1 MGNVVVVGAQWGD
14 EGKGKIVDWLSNRA
28 DVVVRFQGGH
38 NAGHTLVIDG
48 VTYKLSL
55 MPSGI
60 VRPGKLSVIGNG
72 VVIDPWALVAEID
85 RLQGQGIDISREN
98 LRIAGNATLASEPGR
113 DNLVYRALDELRR
126 ELKLRR
132 GLRAVLTKQIPVGR
146 GLGGGSSDAAAALV
160 ALLRLAGRRVE
171 AASLF
176 EIAARLGADVPFFL
190 RGGRALGVGRGD
202 EIYPLPDGAR
212 LSLLVV
218 SPSDIAV
225 PTRDAYQWLARRL
238 TKRPDPTKLFRFC
251 ALCWNPQ
258 GGALSNDFEA
268 AVFPRYSRLAAI
280 KRELFRQGA
289 AEASLAGSGSAVFG
303 IFRNPAKAR
312 RAARAFPKDQVFV
325 CSTVSRAEYR
335 RKMGGPDFA

>member
-1 MGNVVVVGAQWGD
+1 MKSVQVPAYAKVNLCLDIVGARSDGYH
-14 EGKGKIVDWLSNRA
+14 ELRTI
-28 DVVVRFQGGH
+28 FQTISLH
-38 NAGHTLVIDG
+38 DTLLLEWSENAGI
-48 VTYKLSL
+48 
-55 MPSGI
+55 
-60 VRPGKLSVIGNG
+60 
-72 VVIDPWALVAEID
+72 E
-85 RLQGQGIDISREN
+85 
-98 LRIAGNATLASEPGR
+98 LRIAGNATLAGEPGR
-113 DNLVYRALDELRR
+113 DNLVYLALDELRR

-160 ALLRLAGRRVE
+160 ALLRLAGKRVE
-171 AASLF
+171 AARLF
-176 EIAARLGADVPFFL
+176 EIASRLGADVPFFL

-258 GGALSNDFEA
+258 GGALSNDFED

-312 RAARAFPKDQVFV
+312 RTARAFPKDQVFV